1 MIPATEGPLR
11 GTLPQARWCACAII
25 AVLSVAGTATPGAL
39 GALAWQRAALDSG
52 QWLRLL
58 TSHAAHLSL
67 HHLLFNLIGLLLIAE
82 LLLERWRSVD
92 IAALGLVSALGTSLL
107 LWQGAP
113 GLQWYAGL
121 SGLLHGLWGGAA
133 LAGCLL
139 AQGWLYVS
147 ALLALAV
154 KLVWLN
160 PTAVSAGDGPAMP
173 VVAVAHLY
181 GAVSGLVWA
190 VLAWIGRRRHLD

>member
-1 MIPATEGPLR
+1 MTM
-11 GTLPQARWCACAII
+11 
-25 AVLSVAGTATPGAL
+25 LSAAGTATPGAL

-58 TSHAAHLSL
+58 TAHAAHLSL

-82 LLLERWRSVD
+82 LLLERWRSAD
-92 IAALGLVSALGTSLL
+92 IAALCLISALGTSLL
-107 LWQGAP
+107 LWHGAP

-133 LAGCLL
+133 LTGCLL
-139 AQGWLYVS
+139 AQGWLYVG
-147 ALLALAV
+147 ALLTLAV

-160 PTAVSAGDGPAMP
+160 PAVVTAGDGQAMP

-181 GAVSGLVWA
+181 GAASGLIWA
-190 VLAWIGRRRHLD
+190 VVVRIGRRRHLD